1 MISRPTAATQSSASV
16 AGTPWPGK
24 SLPSPEWPIPVL
36 PLPRRRRPPRKD
48 TPWPLD
54 ALDDGDET
62 IELITLQGCDVDEI
76 ADLLARLEDF
86 LLHDDDYTA
95 DHVSQLLINDRHDG
109 SPAGRRTR
117 PSPAPPAVPKAP
129 EHRPLTNVGPSIW
142 SAHPST
148 ELAPERARN
157 ELIEVPPN
165 AGLMIDSQDVRLDL
179 LVIASVPDCPLRAP
193 AACQAGAKERRGA
206 RPADLQSQLCLDAR
220 TAAPVKGGGSTA
232 EGEVSPSRWAS
243 CRRSVAG

>member
-1 MISRPTAATQSSASV
+1 MISRPTAATQSSASA
-16 AGTPWPGK
+16 AGTPSPGK

-86 LLHDDDYTA
+86 LLHDDNYTA

-109 SPAGRRTR
+109 SPAGSANSPVTCAASRSQSARTSAVDERRTIDLVG
-117 PSPAPPAVPKAP
+117 APQ
-129 EHRPLTNVGPSIW
+129 HRTCPRTR
-142 SAHPST
+142 
-148 ELAPERARN
+148 LAT
-157 ELIEVPPN
+157 
-165 AGLMIDSQDVRLDL
+165 S
-179 LVIASVPDCPLRAP
+179 
-193 AACQAGAKERRGA
+193 
-206 RPADLQSQLCLDAR
+206 
-220 TAAPVKGGGSTA
+220 
-232 EGEVSPSRWAS
+232 
-243 CRRSVAG
+243 